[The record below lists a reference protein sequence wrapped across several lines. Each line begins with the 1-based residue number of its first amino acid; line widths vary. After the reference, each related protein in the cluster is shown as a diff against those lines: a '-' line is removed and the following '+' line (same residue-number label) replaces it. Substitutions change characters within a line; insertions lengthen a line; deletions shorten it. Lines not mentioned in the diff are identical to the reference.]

1 MKKNLNEIIDLET
14 SCKQSDSRT
23 KCLEKIE
30 VKINSCLG
38 FIFLFF
44 TGYWFNYIYNYFK
57 EKKYKSI

>member
-14 SCKQSDSRT
+14 SCR
-23 KCLEKIE
+23 EKIE